1 MASSLQIGILGAG
14 RIGSLHTELLSTR
27 IPECTVTAVADVFPE
42 PATALATR
50 FGIPTVCG
58 SLGELLSVE
67 DLDAILVCSS
77 TDTHEEAVCSAA
89 RRGIAV
95 FCEKPLAVDVDSIER
110 MRDAV
115 EASGSIL
122 QVGFNRR
129 FDPNYARLHTAI
141 RTGEIGELHTV
152 RLTSRDPEPPPIEY
166 VRRSGGLF
174 IDMMIHDLD
183 MVRFLVGAE
192 VSEIYTVAECRVD
205 PAIGE
210 AGDVDTAL
218 VTLRF
223 ANRTIATIEN
233 SRRAAFGYDQRA
245 EVFGSGGN
253 ARTDNVY
260 ANTAV
265 LASESGIRRDV
276 PLRFFLDRY
285 IDSYVVELSAF
296 VAAVRQR
303 EAPAVDVID
312 GRESVVLAHAAKRSL
327 DTGLPVKLSEFRAE
341 LGLSV

>member
-1 MASSLQIGILGAG
+1 MANSLQIGVLGAG
-14 RIGSLHTELLSTR
+14 RIGSLHTELLMTR
-27 IPECTVTAVADVFPE
+27 VPGCTVAAVADVFPE
-42 PATALATR
+42 PAEALAAK
-50 FGIPTVCG
+50 FGIPRVC
-58 SLGELLSVE
+58 STLDELLSV
-67 DLDAILVCSS
+67 DGLDAILVCSS

-95 FCEKPLAVDVDSIER
+95 FCEKPLAVDIASIER
-110 MRDAV
+110 MRSAV
-115 EASGSIL
+115 EQSDTIL

-129 FDPNYARLHTAI
+129 FDPNYARLRTAI
-141 RTGEIGELHTV
+141 EGGEIGELHTV

-205 PAIGE
+205 PAIAE
-210 AGDVDTAL
+210 AGDVDTAV

-223 ANRTIATIEN
+223 VDRTIATIEN

-245 EVFGSGGN
+245 EIFGSGGN
-253 ARTDNVY
+253 ALTDNVY
-260 ANTAV
+260 GNTAV

-285 IDSYVVELSAF
+285 IDSYVIELNAF
-296 VAAVRQR
+296 ASAVRNR
-303 EAPAVDVID
+303 EAPAVDLID
-312 GRESVVLAHAAKRSL
+312 GRESVVLAHAAKRSHE
-327 DTGLPVKLSEFRAE
+327 TGLPVKLPEFRAAF
-341 LGLSV
+341 GLSV